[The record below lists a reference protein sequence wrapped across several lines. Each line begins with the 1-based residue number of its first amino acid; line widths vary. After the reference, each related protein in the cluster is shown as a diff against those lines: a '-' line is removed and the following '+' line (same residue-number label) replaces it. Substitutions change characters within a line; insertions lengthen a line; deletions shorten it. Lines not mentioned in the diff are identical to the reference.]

1 MLDAEPTTRP
11 DVPYGTPAM
20 AGEIERIVVEEEMGD
35 SGIIVMGGHRDG
47 ILCFGRSLDEAEA
60 LLVERLGAT
69 GL

>member
-1 MLDAEPTTRP
+1 
-11 DVPYGTPAM
+11 M